1 MPEIWPEMLKDN
13 DYLKEINDER
23 SQLIVAARIKKDP
36 QTGTYDPEKYKNIS
50 DLKIDELIDTEK
62 KMIVDGTYGKGSED
76 PITKVFGR
84 EHGGRTRGV
93 SSAIGHTKVKGPYFK
108 GATKRVEV
116 STTVNMSQPR
126 QPIDASPGL
135 RGPSCGSGTSHV
147 IYPDIQ
153 TVCQCEL
160 LYTFSK
166 RSGDTPIAIGQA
178 YPSSDRDLGNNIPM
192 HEHCVKVLVDEVY
205 SLYLGIPVLDEAFV
219 EDKITRME
227 DTVLHLIQWPRK
239 LIKILDARCDFNPSV
254 EAYIPEMQPSPEVN
268 VQFGSN
274 DVYFG
279 SNELYDD
286 NVFLANSDALINTRM
301 SAFEEDQTHHVE
313 PQRVIKSVHY
323 R

>member
-1 MPEIWPEMLKDN
+1 
-13 DYLKEINDER
+13 
-23 SQLIVAARIKKDP
+23 
-36 QTGTYDPEKYKNIS
+36 
-50 DLKIDELIDTEK
+50 
-62 KMIVDGTYGKGSED
+62 
-76 PITKVFGR
+76 
-84 EHGGRTRGV
+84 
-93 SSAIGHTKVKGPYFK
+93 
-108 GATKRVEV
+108 
-116 STTVNMSQPR
+116 
-126 QPIDASPGL
+126 
-135 RGPSCGSGTSHV
+135 
-147 IYPDIQ
+147 
-153 TVCQCEL
+153 
-160 LYTFSK
+160 
-166 RSGDTPIAIGQA
+166 
-178 YPSSDRDLGNNIPM
+178 M

-268 VQFGSN
+268 VQLGSN
-274 DVYFG
+274 DVFFFG

>member
-1 MPEIWPEMLKDN
+1 MWDTFVEMKNTEEAKDKSDKARKSAQNNKIPHRTGRSGYRGLEENMPEIWPEMLKDN

-93 SSAIGHTKVKGPYFK
+93 SSAIGNTYTHTHIYIYDVIYNDVIFDVEFVGHTKVKGPYFK
-108 GATKRVEV
+108 GATQRVEV

-153 TVCQCEL
+153 VH
-160 LYTFSK
+160 
-166 RSGDTPIAIGQA
+166 I
-178 YPSSDRDLGNNIPM
+178 
-192 HEHCVKVLVDEVY
+192 LVY
-205 SLYLGIPVLDEAFV
+205 
-219 EDKITRME
+219 
-227 DTVLHLIQWPRK
+227 
-239 LIKILDARCDFNPSV
+239 
-254 EAYIPEMQPSPEVN
+254 
-268 VQFGSN
+268 
-274 DVYFG
+274 
-279 SNELYDD
+279 
-286 NVFLANSDALINTRM
+286 
-301 SAFEEDQTHHVE
+301 
-313 PQRVIKSVHY
+313 
-323 R
+323 